1 MELISVRKTSGVDI
15 VKTLEIHGSTGD
27 STILIGERLRNLR
40 KYIPSEKVVI
50 ITDTNVRHCY
60 LKDLPSCEVIEIGTG
75 ENIKNL
81 ATVQTIYGKLV
92 DYEADR
98 SSFIVGVGGG
108 IVCDIAGFAASTYLR
123 GVRFGF
129 APSTLLSQVD
139 ASVGGKNGV
148 NFGGYKNM
156 VGVFNQPEFV
166 ICDMNLLRS
175 LPKVEIS
182 SGLAEIVKHAVI
194 GDVDLFSYLEGY
206 YEKALKLDPEMI
218 EELVYGSLLI
228 KSSIVNRDEKETGE
242 RRKLNFG
249 HTFGHAIE
257 GTTGISH
264 GEAVSLGMVVAAA
277 FSTKRNHL
285 PVEDS
290 ERIEELLKKLKLPTK
305 MKLDRERVLDALR
318 KDKKREN
325 ESIHF
330 VFLRGIGNAVV
341 EEISMKELESAVNLI
356 VR

>member
-1 MELISVRKTSGVDI
+1 M
-15 VKTLEIHGSTGD
+15 KTLEIQGNAGN
-27 STILIGERLRNLR
+27 STILIGERLLNLR
-40 KYIPSEKVVI
+40 RYIPSEKVVI
-50 ITDTNVRHCY
+50 ITDTNVRRCY
-60 LKDLPSCEVIEIGTG
+60 LKDFPSCEVIEIGTG

-81 ATVQTIYGKLV
+81 DTIRTIYGKLV

-108 IVCDIAGFAASTYLR
+108 IVCDITGFAASTYLR
-123 GVRFGF
+123 GLRFGF
-129 APSTLLSQVD
+129 VPSTLLSQVD

-166 ICDMNLLRS
+166 ICDMSILRS
-175 LPKVEIS
+175 LPEVEIS
-182 SGLAEIVKHAVI
+182 SGFAEIVKHAAI
-194 GDVDLFSYLEGY
+194 GDVDLFSYLEKY
-206 YEKALKLDPEMI
+206 HEKALKLDPEMI
-218 EELVYGSLLI
+218 EDLVYGSLLI

-257 GTTGISH
+257 GTTGIPH
-264 GEAVSLGMVVAAA
+264 GEAVSLGMVIAAA

-285 PVEDS
+285 LAEDS
-290 ERIEELLKKLKLPTK
+290 ERIVELLRKLKLPTK

-325 ESIHF
+325 ESMHF
-330 VFLRGIGNAVV
+330 VFLQGIGNSVV
-341 EEISMKELESAVNLI
+341 EEISMEELASIVNLI